1 MASHEHRID
10 TSLPIDVIW
19 DFVREM
25 DHWAPLLTGYQS
37 HQKQSET
44 ESIWTLKGDVGVLAR
59 TLRFRVQ
66 VTEWAGPER
75 VSFALAGMNEPMN
88 GEGSFRMEA
97 IGASAVPAA
106 QGPPRP
112 RGLAGLWDRIV
123 RFFFRRLRGPAA
135 ERVPEQ
141 GARTTRMTFALRV
154 DPGGPMAP
162 MIDALMKPAMAAAA
176 EDLAQRIVAHLE
188 AAQGAAAPTATQP
201 QP

>member
-10 TSLPIDVIW
+10 TSLPIGVIW

-44 ESIWTLKGDVGVLAR
+44 ESVWTLKGDVGVLAR

-66 VTEWAGPER
+66 VTEWAGPSR
-75 VSFALAGMNEPMN
+75 VGFALKGLNESMT
-88 GEGSFRMEA
+88 GDGSFRMEA
-97 IGASAVPAA
+97 LGASAPLAA
-106 QGPPRP
+106 IERP
-112 RGLAGLWDRIV
+112 RGIAGLWDRIV
-123 RFFFRRLRGPAA
+123 RFFFRRVRGPAA
-135 ERVPEQ
+135 ERAPEQ
-141 GARTTRMTFALRV
+141 SQRTTRMTFALRV

-176 EDLAQRIVAHLE
+176 EDLAQRIVAQLE
-188 AAQGAAAPTATQP
+188 ASSAAAAQGSPRP